1 MLQLLDVFGQKSN
14 ISLVFDFMETDLEVI
29 IKDSGIVLTA
39 AHIKA
44 YMKMTLLGLEYLH
57 KLWILHRVSWLQ
69 AFFALKFCISYKIN

>member
-57 KLWILHRVSWLQ
+57 KLWILHRVS
-69 AFFALKFCISYKIN
+69 